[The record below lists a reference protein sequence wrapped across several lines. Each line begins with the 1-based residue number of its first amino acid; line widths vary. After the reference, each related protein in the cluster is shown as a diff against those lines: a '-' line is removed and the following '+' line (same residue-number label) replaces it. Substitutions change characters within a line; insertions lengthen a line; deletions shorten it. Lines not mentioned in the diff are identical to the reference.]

1 LRMSK
6 RPVLS
11 IVVTLLTGS
20 AIIIILYTQTFDLF
34 SSDSSTHLKRISYR
48 FVIQNTSNHV
58 VNRAGLWVNAPVAE
72 TSTQR
77 VTKISSS
84 HFYDVEVDDIGNQI
98 FHYTFDNLPPYAS
111 KVISIR
117 ADLLMRER
125 PLRSVPVT
133 DEVHLV
139 AEPYVEIEDPQ
150 IRQLALSLKAGNSLA
165 TATNIYRWI
174 TGNIRDVG
182 YVKKN
187 RGARQALQAKQGDC
201 TELMYLFVALCRA
214 ASVPARGIAGY
225 YCPKSAA
232 LDPAQYHN
240 WAEFYAEGRWLLC
253 DPQKRVFMQQTA
265 DYVAL
270 RVIRRSTEASGFDFD
285 RFEVEGV
292 GVTARI
298 CS

>member
-1 LRMSK
+1 LRMLK
-6 RPVLS
+6 RPALL
-11 IVVTLLTGS
+11 ILVTLLTGF
-20 AIIIILYTQTFDLF
+20 AIIIIFHARNLDFF
-34 SSDSSTHLKRISYR
+34 SSDSSTHLKRISYSI
-48 FVIQNTSNHV
+48 VIQNTSNHV
-58 VNRAGLWVNAPVAE
+58 VNLAELWVNAPVAE

-84 HFYDVEVDDIGNQI
+84 HLYNVEGDDFGNRI

-111 KVISIR
+111 KVITIR

-125 PLRSVPVT
+125 PLRSDRVT
-133 DEVHLV
+133 KEVHLV
-139 AEPYVEIEDPQ
+139 EEPFIEIEDPQ
-150 IRQLALSLKAGNSLA
+150 IRHLAQSLKAGNSLV
-165 TATNIYRWI
+165 TAKNIYSWI
-174 TGNIRDVG
+174 TDNIRYVG

-187 RGARQALQAKQGDC
+187 HGARKALQAKQGDC

-214 ASVPARGIAGY
+214 AGVPARGIAGY
-225 YCPKSAA
+225 HCPESAA

-240 WAEFYAEGRWLLC
+240 WAEFYAEGRWRLC
-253 DPQKRVFMQQTA
+253 DPQKRVFMQQAA

-270 RVIRRSTEASGFDFD
+270 RVIRRLPEASAFDIN
-285 RFEVEGV
+285 RFEVAGE